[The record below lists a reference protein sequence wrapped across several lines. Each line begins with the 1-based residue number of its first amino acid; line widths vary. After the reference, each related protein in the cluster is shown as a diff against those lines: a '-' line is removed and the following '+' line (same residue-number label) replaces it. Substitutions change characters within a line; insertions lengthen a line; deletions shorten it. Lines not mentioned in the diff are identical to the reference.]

1 MDTVGELVAAA
12 IVDERVWQTQGESSP
27 DGIYLTGQP
36 GPALSFVIFRAWKVG
51 VGIVQ
56 EEVRLYGP
64 SGRMIWRWGPEYRR
78 MRGMF
83 DLTTEVD
90 VVNDAVFDETGTYVA
105 SFIIDDQVVGEIELP
120 VYVQAAPTKL
130 PKEIEDAVR
139 KSDVIWVGADVGGR
153 RRMIP
158 AWFVY
163 KNGRIFVLSQKQ
175 PGPQE
180 PMP

>member
-36 GPALSFVIFRAWKVG
+36 GPALPFVIFRAWKVG

-64 SGRMIWRWGPEYRR
+64 SGRMVWRWGPEYRR
-78 MRGMF
+78 MSGMF
-83 DLTTEVD
+83 DLTTELD
-90 VVNDAVFDETGTYVA
+90 VVTDAVFDETGTYVA
-105 SFIIDDQVVGEIELP
+105 SFIIDEQIVGEIELP

-130 PKEIEDAVR
+130 PKDIEDALR
-139 KSDVIWVGADVGGR
+139 KSDVIWVGAEIGGR
-153 RRMIP
+153 RAGQGVRDRHE
-158 AWFVY
+158 AQ
-163 KNGRIFVLSQKQ
+163 GA
-175 PGPQE
+175 
-180 PMP
+180 